1 MVYFRDRLRNFFN
14 AIMKRTL
21 LSALALMVGYSA
33 TAQTHFSDDF
43 NDGDLAGWT
52 SIDNDSDPA
61 TSNPNYDEW
70 YNGDF
75 SSYFSNLG
83 AGSAVSRSWANN
95 VAYSPDNILVSQ
107 AINLTAAPSAGLSL
121 LFKVGTLEG
130 APYHQEH
137 YAVYVTTANTLSA
150 ITSATPVHETTL
162 ATPQAMGAVTVDLSA
177 YAGQTVYI
185 SFRHYNCV
193 DMNTLILD
201 DVTVKN
207 LLPDDAALNAVS
219 LARYA
224 QMGSNNTMQFAVEN
238 KGGNTIT
245 SLDIDWNDGTS
256 HTATIPVNIAA
267 GATATVTHPT
277 AVSYAT
283 VVEKN
288 IVVAITQVNGGTD
301 PDLTNNGGAAAIN
314 TVSAIVP
321 KAVVVEEGTGTWCG
335 WCPRGAVAM
344 DYMYS
349 TYGAGGQFVGI
360 AVHNNDPMT
369 VAAYD
374 GGAGI
379 SGFPGCNVDRAIL
392 GGSVSQGLFETYYND
407 RKDLVVPASVAG
419 TFSVSGN
426 VVTVDASATF
436 KTNFAA
442 ADYRLAVVI
451 TEDEVKGT
459 SSQYAQTN
467 YYAGGGNG
475 AMGGYESLPNPVPAA
490 QMVYDHV
497 GRALLGGYD
506 GQASSVP
513 GVITDGATANYSFN
527 YTVPAGQNRY
537 NMHAVVLLI
546 DNSNGEIVNAKSMR
560 LTSAGLNENTSD
572 ITMDVFPNPATDVVK
587 VSFAAEGNDYAVT
600 VYNLQGQVVRNIEVN
615 NANGT
620 QEVSVPVSDLAKG
633 NYLVSVSTNGVS
645 HTKQITVK

>member
-1 MVYFRDRLRNFFN
+1 
-14 AIMKRTL
+14 MKKTL
-21 LSALALMVGYSA
+21 LSALVLMAGYSVQ
-33 TAQTHFSDDF
+33 AQTHFSDNF

-70 YNGDF
+70 YNANF
-75 SSYFSNLG
+75 SSSFSSLG
-83 AGSAVSRSWANN
+83 AGSAVSRSWAAN
-95 VAYSPDNILVSQ
+95 VAYSPDNLLVSP
-107 AINLTAAPSAGLSL
+107 AIDLTSAASSGLNL
-121 LFKVGTLEG
+121 LFNIGTLEG
-130 APYHQEH
+130 SPYHAEH
-137 YAVYVTTANTLSA
+137 YAVYVTTGNTLSA
-150 ITSATPVHETTL
+150 ITSSTPVHETTL
-162 ATPQAMGAVTVDLSA
+162 STPAAMGAVTVDLSS

-185 SFRHYNCV
+185 TFRHYNCV

-207 LLPDDAALNAVS
+207 LLPDDASLNAVS

-224 QMGSNNTMQFAVEN
+224 QMGSNNTLQFSVEN
-238 KGGNTIT
+238 KGSNAIT
-245 SLDIDWNDGTS
+245 SLDIDWNDGTAHS
-256 HTATIPVNIAA
+256 ATIPVNIAP
-267 GATATVTHPT
+267 GATGTVSHPT
-277 AVSYAT
+277 SVSYAT
-283 VVEKN
+283 VVEKSLA
-288 IVVAITQVNGGTD
+288 IAITSVNGNTD
-301 PDLTNNGGAAAIN
+301 SDPSNNAGAAKIN

-321 KAVVVEEGTGTWCG
+321 KAVVIEEGTGTWCG

-344 DYMYS
+344 EYMYD

-374 GGAGI
+374 NAAGI
-379 SGFPGCNVDRAIL
+379 SGFPGCNVDRSL
-392 GGSVSQGLFETYYND
+392 MGESVSQGLFEGFYNN
-407 RKDLVVPASVAG
+407 RKDMVVPASVSG
-419 TFSVSGN
+419 TFSVNGSA
-426 VVTVDASATF
+426 VTVDASATF

-451 TEDEVKGT
+451 TEDDVKGT
-459 SSQYAQTN
+459 TSQYAQVN
-467 YYAGGGNG
+467 YYAGGAQG

-506 GQASSVP
+506 GQAGSVP
-513 GVITDGATANYSFN
+513 AAITDGSTANYTFN
-527 YTVPAGQNRY
+527 FTVPSGQVRA

-560 LTSAGLNENTSD
+560 LTSAGLNEEAAD
-572 ITMDVFPNPATDVVK
+572 ITMEVFPNPATDVVK
-587 VSFAAEGNDYAVT
+587 VSFDAEGQDYAVT

-615 NANGT
+615 NANGA
-620 QEVSVPVSDLAKG
+620 QEVSVPVAELAKG
-633 NYLVSVSTNGVS
+633 NYLVTVSTNGVS